1 MFVRIYLY
9 FFFLAL
15 GAIVGEHFLPIQT
28 PWLGALLVDLAI
40 ALSWFL
46 YDARRAYK
54 ILEWIKVGH
63 QNGPPFLT
71 GLWGEMG
78 ERVHKLNRIH
88 QQSLESSDRRL
99 MEFLTAIQA
108 SPHGVILIKADGKI
122 EWSNKTANDHLG
134 IDLLRDREQII
145 GNLVRDPIY
154 QAYAASNVYDHEVVI
169 EGHQSQINKPL
180 RISLQLFPYGD
191 GRRLMLTRDV
201 TALEQAEV
209 MRRDFVANVSHEIR
223 TPLTVLAG
231 FVETMQNLNLNPEEQ
246 TRYLMLMQSQA
257 SRMQTLVEDLLTLSK
272 LEGSPMPSG
281 VQFNSVEQMLKI
293 CEDEARGL
301 LSALA
306 ANQEHFKPHQL
317 SFELSLNS
325 QGLEVAGNKAELI
338 SAMSNLISNALRYTP
353 SGGEVRVSSQLNS
366 TGDWCFAV
374 QDTGPGISAEHLPR
388 LTERFY
394 RVDRSRSRETGGT
407 GLGLAIVK
415 HVIQRHGGEMSIQ
428 SILGRGSNFSFTLPK
443 SRLKASHEDFYQNQT
458 DPSFR

>member
-9 FFFLAL
+9 FFFLMV
-15 GAIVGEHFLPIQT
+15 GAVVGEHFLPLTT
-28 PWLGALLVDLAI
+28 PWLGAFLVDLWI
-40 ALSWFL
+40 AVIWFL

-54 ILEWIKVGH
+54 ILDWIKVGH

-78 ERVHKLNRIH
+78 ERVHKLNRLH
-88 QQSLESSDRRL
+88 QQELESSDRRL

-122 EWSNKTANDHLG
+122 EWSNKTASDHLG

-154 QAYAASNVYDHEVVI
+154 QSYAASNVYDHEVVI

-231 FVETMQNLNLNPEEQ
+231 FVETMQNLKLNADEQ

-257 SRMQTLVEDLLTLSK
+257 NRMQTLVEDLLTLSK

-281 VQFNSVEQMLKI
+281 MQFHLVEQMLKI

-306 ANQEHFKPHQL
+306 SNQEGFKPHQL
-317 SFELSLNS
+317 SFDLSPLSL
-325 QGLEVAGNKAELI
+325 GLEVAGNKAELI

-353 SGGEVRVSSQLNS
+353 AGGEVHVSSQINEDGEWLFS
-366 TGDWCFAV
+366 V

-415 HVIQRHGGEMSIQ
+415 HVIQRHGGELSIQ
-428 SILGRGSNFSFTLPK
+428 SVLGRGSVFAYTLPK
-443 SRLKASHEDFYQNQT
+443 SRLRFTVAQNSDTQ
-458 DPSFR
+458 SEQSVA

>member
-15 GAIVGEHFLPIQT
+15 GAILGEHLLPIKT
-28 PWLGALLVDLAI
+28 PWLGAFLVDIAI

-154 QAYAASNVYDHEVVI
+154 QAYAASSVYDHEVVI

-281 VQFNSVEQMLKI
+281 VQFHSVERMLKI

-325 QGLEVAGNKAELI
+325 QSIEVAGNKAELI

-353 SGGEVRVSSQLNS
+353 AGGEVRVSSHLNA
-366 TGDWCFAV
+366 TGDWCFEV

-443 SRLKASHEDFYQNQT
+443 SRLKASHEDVDQNQA
-458 DPSFR
+458 DPSLR